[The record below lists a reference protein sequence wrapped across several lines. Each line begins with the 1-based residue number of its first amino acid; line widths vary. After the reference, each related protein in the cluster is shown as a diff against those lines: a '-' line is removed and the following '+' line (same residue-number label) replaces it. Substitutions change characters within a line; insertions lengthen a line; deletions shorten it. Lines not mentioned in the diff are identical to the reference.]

1 MYCIDFLQFIDC
13 ISLLFQHKFH
23 LVAEKSLLD
32 VFLSLS
38 STLNKYC
45 ILSLKLWSEVFLV
58 ILHSLKF
65 DSEMLITSVLCYSY
79 FAHAVSLNVKIT
91 P

>member
-23 LVAEKSLLD
+23 LVAEKSLN
-32 VFLSLS
+32 LS

-45 ILSLKLWSEVFLV
+45 ILSLKLWSEFFLV